1 MTAIGPGFSSV
12 VTPAQTGAAPGARAA
27 QAAFFRTAMAA
38 AQTIQPIAPV
48 AAPAPQARTTFAEE
62 MESARPTRPGAL
74 LDIRV

>member
-1 MTAIGPGFSSV
+1 MTAIGPGFAPV
-12 VTPAQTGAAPGARAA
+12 VTPVQTGAAPGARAA

-48 AAPAPQARTTFAEE
+48 PAPAPQVRTAPTDEAEQI
-62 MESARPTRPGAL
+62 RPTRPGAL

>member
-27 QAAFFRTAMAA
+27 QAAFFRTAMSA
-38 AQTIQPIAPV
+38 AQTIQPIAPI
-48 AAPAPQARTTFAEE
+48 AAPAPQVRATPVEE
-62 MESARPTRPGAL
+62 GEASRPTRPGAL